1 MLIAIREKTRGLA
14 AALIVG
20 IIIVVFSMWG
30 IESYLRDSTN
40 VLVAK
45 GDNVEVPKR
54 VYSRALE
61 RYKSRVPQQMWD
73 NPILKQQVV
82 ESLVN
87 ETLLVNETRS
97 LGYRASDTLLTE
109 YIRQQSYFQTNGKF
123 DSKMYKAALR
133 SSNTSVSEYES
144 QMRENLALEQL
155 RAGYR
160 NSVIVTDAAINNA
173 LSLMMQERVVD
184 YVTIEPS
191 RFKSAIKVS
200 SKEAQDYYD
209 SNKTRYQTEEQVK
222 VEYIELS
229 AKVLAANYQPGDE
242 ELREFYSQS
251 DSAASLQKAKR
262 RISHILVE
270 GDDKA
275 ALDKTNKLLKQIKA
289 GTSFSAMAKKHSD
302 DPGSAE
308 KGGDLG
314 DFKPGVMVKE
324 FEEAAMAM
332 KKKGEVVGPV
342 KTQFGYHLIKL
353 TRYKP
358 AVRKPFSKVRGEL
371 VKQLRERKGEEQFFG
386 LTESFYNLV
395 YENPDSLEA
404 AAQELGLKIRK
415 SDFFGRAGSKS
426 GITSKRLVIDAAF
439 SAEVLDQ
446 GRNSESI
453 ELDDTTLVA
462 VRLSEHRT
470 PATKPFKLVR
480 KEIESTIR
488 DRKAADK
495 VSETVGKLRTAA
507 VKDGLIKAAAGLK
520 LKVVKARRLKQEGNK
535 DTEQALVTAV
545 FSSNRPQQGKA
556 AIGGAELG
564 PRGSIVFELTG
575 VKEGNPGKADAAA
588 RKKIGEILSKRQSND
603 YFANFQSGLRAS
615 AGVKIFPEN
624 L

>member
-54 VYSRALE
+54 VYQRALE
-61 RYKSRVPQQMWD
+61 RYKSSVPQQMWD
-73 NPILKQQVV
+73 SPFLKQQVV

-97 LGYRASDTLLTE
+97 LGYRASNTLLTE
-109 YIRQQSYFQTNGKF
+109 YIRGQSYFQANGRF
-123 DSKMYKAALR
+123 DSKIYRAALR

-173 LSLMMQERVVD
+173 LSVMMQQRVVD

-191 RFKSAIKVS
+191 RFRSAIKVS
-200 SKEAQDYYD
+200 KKEAQDYYEN
-209 SNKTRYQTEEQVK
+209 NKTRYQTEEQVK

-229 AKVLAANYQPGDE
+229 AKALAASYQPDE
-242 ELREFYSQS
+242 EALREFYNQS
-251 DSAASLQKAKR
+251 DSIASLKKEKR
-262 RISHILVE
+262 RISHILIE
-270 GDDKA
+270 RDDRG
-275 ALDKTNKLLKQIKA
+275 ALDKANKLLKQIKA
-289 GTSFSAMAKKHSD
+289 GASFSAIAKKHSD
-302 DPGSAE
+302 DPGSAA

-314 DFKPGVMVKE
+314 NFESGVMVKE
-324 FEEAAMAM
+324 FEEAAMTL
-332 KKKGEVVGPV
+332 KKKGELVGPV

-353 TRYKP
+353 TRYTP

-415 SDFFGRAGSKS
+415 SGYFGRAGSKS
-426 GITSKRLVIDAAF
+426 GITSKRPVIDAAF

-462 VRLSEHRT
+462 VRLSEHKA
-470 PATKPFKLVR
+470 PSTKPFKLVR
-480 KEIESTIR
+480 KQIENTIR

-495 VSETVGKLRTAA
+495 VVETASKLRTTAG
-507 VKDGLIKAAAGLK
+507 KNGLIKAAAGLK

-535 DTEQALVTAV
+535 DTEQALVSAV
-545 FSSNRPQQGKA
+545 FSASRPQQGKA
-556 AIGGAELG
+556 VIGSAELG
-564 PRGSIVFELTG
+564 ARGSIVFALTA
-575 VKEGNPGKADAAA
+575 VNEGNPEKADAAT
-588 RKKIGEILSKRQSND
+588 RNKLREMLGKRQSND
-603 YFANFQSGLRAS
+603 YFANFQTGLRA
-615 AGVKIFPEN
+615 AADVKIFAEN

>member
-30 IESYLRDSTN
+30 IESYLRDTTN

-61 RYKSRVPQQMWD
+61 RYKSSVPQQMWD
-73 NPILKQQVV
+73 SPFLKQQVV

-97 LGYRASDTLLTE
+97 LGYRASDSLLTE
-109 YIRQQSYFQTNGKF
+109 YIREQSYFQTNGKF

-160 NSVIVTDAAINNA
+160 NSVIVTDAAVNTA

-184 YVTIEPS
+184 YVTIVPA

-209 SNKTRYQTEEQVK
+209 INKARYQTEEQVK

-229 AKVLAANYQPGDE
+229 AKALAGSYQPGDE
-242 ELREFYSQS
+242 ELREFYNQS
-251 DSAASLQKAKR
+251 DSVASLQKAKR
-262 RISHILVE
+262 RISHILIE

-275 ALDKTNKLLKQIKA
+275 ALDKANKLFKQIKA

-314 DFKPGVMVKE
+314 DFKSGVMVKE

-371 VKQLRERKGEEQFFG
+371 VRQLRERKGEEQFFG

-395 YENPDSLEA
+395 YENPDGLEA
-404 AAQELGLKIRK
+404 AAQELGLKIHK
-415 SDFFGRAGSKS
+415 SGFFGRTGSKS
-426 GITSKRLVIDAAF
+426 GITSKRPVIDAAF

-462 VRLSEHRT
+462 VRLSEHKA

-480 KEIESTIR
+480 KEIENTIR

-507 VKDGLIKAAAGLK
+507 GKDGLIKSAAGLK

-535 DTEQALVTAV
+535 GTEQALVSAV
-545 FSSNRPQQGKA
+545 FSASRPQQGKA
-556 AIGGAELG
+556 VIGNAELG
-564 PRGSIVFELTG
+564 ARGSIVFALTG
-575 VKEGNPGKADAAA
+575 VIEGNPAKADAAA
-588 RKKIGEILSKRQSND
+588 RNKVREMLSKRQSND
-603 YFANFQSGLRAS
+603 YFANFQTGLRAT